1 MLITGRLSLKKM
13 IGFRGWPRI
22 GKSGPGGAQGLN
34 VNNWSLHCIAHR
46 NRKYARVPRDVWSHG
61 PDKLISYAQM
71 YTSSRSSLWRPVIEI
86 MNEINDA

>member
-34 VNNWSLHCIAHR
+34 VNNWPIF
-46 NRKYARVPRDVWSHG
+46 P
-61 PDKLISYAQM
+61 
-71 YTSSRSSLWRPVIEI
+71 E
-86 MNEINDA
+86 ENDRF